1 MVLIRFREKKIR
13 VVAGLAKAFL
23 QLRNYF
29 KRDGSN
35 STGNYLKPK
44 GFSTIVRRHH
54 DEKVQLIK
62 TLQEVPDNLSLIL
75 DCCTTKH
82 YIGFQG
88 VIVSWIS
95 KDWKYE
101 QVLLVLD
108 ILKEKVLAVTSNI
121 IRNCDTNELKFVV
134 PMTNLS
140 NSYQRQLQTR
150 SIVYHGERSMRA
162 TAQIWNGWLD
172 ISWLFHKQ
180 AFLLKGVSLMTR
192 TCCHRNVF
200 LCLVK
205 QSGYA
210 FV

>member
-95 KDWKYE
+95 KDWK
-101 QVLLVLD
+101 
-108 ILKEKVLAVTSNI
+108 KSSS
-121 IRNCDTNELKFVV
+121 CDYELKFVV